1 MEKSEILQKIEALKE
16 VLKKADD
23 LFCELHEVAVEKVC
37 ETRDTMFNALD
48 DSKDEEA
55 RIRFIR
61 LRQENAYY
69 ENLVSKL
76 EDAAYQLSQGVIE
89 NIDKIN

>member
-1 MEKSEILQKIEALKE
+1 MEKTEILQKIEALKE
-16 VLKKADD
+16 ALKKADD
-23 LFCELHEVAVEKVC
+23 LIYELHGVAVGKAF
-37 ETRDTMFNALD
+37 ETRETMFNALD

-55 RIRFIR
+55 RIKFIR

-76 EDAAYQLSQGVIE
+76 ENAAHQLSTGVIE
-89 NIDKIN
+89 NIEKIK

>member
-23 LFCELHEVAVEKVC
+23 LLCELHEVAVEKVC
-37 ETRDTMFNALD
+37 DSRDALFDALD
-48 DSKDEEA
+48 DSNDEEA
-55 RIRFIR
+55 RIKFIR

-76 EDAAYQLSQGVIE
+76 ENAGYQLSKGVIE

>member
-23 LFCELHEVAVEKVC
+23 LLCELHEVAVEKVC
-37 ETRDTMFNALD
+37 DSRDALFDALD
-48 DSKDEEA
+48 DSNDEEA
-55 RIRFIR
+55 RIKFIR

-76 EDAAYQLSQGVIE
+76 ENAGYQLSKGVIE
-89 NIDKIN
+89 SIDKIN

>member
-23 LFCELHEVAVEKVC
+23 LLCELHEVAVEKVC
-37 ETRDTMFNALD
+37 DSRDALFDALD

-55 RIRFIR
+55 RIKFIR

-76 EDAAYQLSQGVIE
+76 ENAGYQLSKGVIE